1 MILNDISLL
10 ILAGGES
17 SRMGCPKHLLPAW
30 GGIMI
35 DQIINRLGNQ
45 FSEVIVAGRD
55 LDLKSG
61 SARIVDDIRS
71 EQTPLVG
78 ILSGIVVSAT
88 SNVFVIG
95 CDMPFVKPGLIRLL
109 ISRKDDAN
117 DIVIPVIRGYYEPL
131 CAIYSC
137 STSDRIEQYLDS
149 GGRKVTGF
157 FQTVRLKEVQESE
170 IELFDP
176 LLESFIN
183 LNTPD
188 DYRDFGGGV
197 PPPPEGSVTSLEGI
211 CPQGC

>member
-1 MILNDISLL
+1 MICSDISLL
-10 ILAGGES
+10 ILAGGAS
-17 SRMGCPKHLLPAW
+17 SRMGCPKHLLPAP

-35 DQIINRLGNQ
+35 DQIINRLGNL
-45 FSEVIVAGRD
+45 FSEVIVAGRN
-55 LDLKSG
+55 LELKSN

-78 ILSGIVVSAT
+78 ILSGIMVSKT

-95 CDMPFVKPGLIRLL
+95 CDMPFVKPGLIDL
-109 ISRKDDAN
+109 IVSGKDDAN

-157 FQTVRLKEVQESE
+157 FQTVNLKEVQESE

-183 LNTPD
+183 INTPD
-188 DYRDFGGGV
+188 DYRNCGGGV
-197 PPPPEGSVTSLEGI
+197 TPPPKDSVTSSEGI